1 MKVLHINSNYDR
13 TTLHQ
18 AMMNELD
25 KLCENHVF
33 VPTYDKY
40 CGVIEVGSNVVVS
53 ECFKKNDR
61 FLFYYKQRKI
71 ISEAERIFPIKQ
83 FDLIHAYTLFT
94 DGNVAY
100 ELHKRYGIPYVVAV
114 RSTDVKAF
122 FMYRPH
128 LRGRGIKILRNAAAV
143 FFLSVPYRD
152 EVIEHFVPKRYR
164 VDISKKVHII
174 PNGID
179 PFWFTRGWEHKRPE
193 GRALRLVFAG
203 SITPRKNIPTAALSC
218 SVLRERGYE
227 ANLTVIGKVLDEG
240 IAKELSALPYVKCY
254 PPMRKEE
261 LAEAYM
267 QQDIFVMPSRKETF
281 GLVYS
286 EAMSQGL
293 PVIYSKGEGF
303 DGQFPEGIVGYGV
316 ESNDAYGIA
325 DAIEK
330 ILGEYETMSQRC
342 LEKSK
347 VFRWEGFASEY
358 CDIYT
363 AVCS

>member
-122 FMYRPH
+122 LCTDRTCVDEV
-128 LRGRGIKILRNAAAV
+128 LRSCVMLLRYF
-143 FFLSVPYRD
+143 FFLSP
-152 EVIEHFVPKRYR
+152 IEM
-164 VDISKKVHII
+164 
-174 PNGID
+174 
-179 PFWFTRGWEHKRPE
+179 
-193 GRALRLVFAG
+193 RL
-203 SITPRKNIPTAALSC
+203 
-218 SVLRERGYE
+218 
-227 ANLTVIGKVLDEG
+227 
-240 IAKELSALPYVKCY
+240 
-254 PPMRKEE
+254 
-261 LAEAYM
+261 
-267 QQDIFVMPSRKETF
+267 
-281 GLVYS
+281 
-286 EAMSQGL
+286 
-293 PVIYSKGEGF
+293 
-303 DGQFPEGIVGYGV
+303 
-316 ESNDAYGIA
+316 
-325 DAIEK
+325 
-330 ILGEYETMSQRC
+330 
-342 LEKSK
+342 
-347 VFRWEGFASEY
+347 
-358 CDIYT
+358 
-363 AVCS
+363 